1 MLEEY
6 LIENTTSKEKI
17 EKLEKKILRLER
29 AKNLLIRENRSLVLQ
44 QNKIINS
51 KLEVIEAYLINR
63 FRKVNSVE
71 TKLEL
76 KKLLD
81 AIKEERNLLNEK

>member
-6 LIENTTSKEKI
+6 LIENTTSQERI
-17 EKLEKKILRLER
+17 EELEKKILRLER
-29 AKNLLIRENRSLVLQ
+29 DKNLLIKENRSLVLQ

-76 KKLLD
+76 KKLFI

>member
-6 LIENTTSKEKI
+6 LIENTTSKERI

-29 AKNLLIRENRSLVLQ
+29 DKKLLIKENRSLVLQ
-44 QNKIINS
+44 QNKKINS

>member
-6 LIENTTSKEKI
+6 LIENTTSQERI

-29 AKNLLIRENRSLVLQ
+29 DKNLLIKENRSLVLQ
-44 QNKIINS
+44 QNKTINS

>member
-6 LIENTTSKEKI
+6 LIENTTSQERI

-29 AKNLLIRENRSLVLQ
+29 DKNLLIKENRSLVLQ
-44 QNKIINS
+44 QNKTINS

-76 KKLLD
+76 KKLFI